1 MAAIYRPKH
10 HTEDTLKREE
20 EAVRTLIVHNP
31 RSGFGSDAIFQFER
45 ALVKAGDECVL
56 RMLADDFDPRES
68 VVDAA
73 DFDVVVVSGGD
84 GTAASVLHALAGS
97 KVPVCVFPSGTA
109 NLYCANLG
117 NTTEPQALAR
127 ACRVGS
133 TADLDLGE
141 ISWETT
147 EGGRESRGFA
157 LMSGMG
163 YDAQLMR
170 AALPNKQALGEAAY
184 YAAALENRHPSI
196 ADFKITVD
204 GEVHERRGIMCLVA
218 NNAMIQNEISII
230 PGCRMDDGLIDV
242 IIIEIENAAQL
253 VRPILHGLFDRSGQK
268 TGRPH
273 IESFSGRRITVESS
287 EPMPIE
293 VDGEVCVG
301 LVSRY
306 EARANPE
313 AARVIVD
320 AMSSYGKEK
329 PERPRFG
336 EVEDRAFPK

>member
-1 MAAIYRPKH
+1 MS
-10 HTEDTLKREE
+10 EE

-45 ALVKAGDECVL
+45 AVVKAGDECVFRIL
-56 RMLADDFDPRES
+56 PADFDPKDAVR
-68 VVDAA
+68 DAA
-73 DFDVVVVSGGD
+73 GFDTVVASGGD
-84 GTAASVLHALAGS
+84 GTAASVLHALAGTDI
-97 KVPVCVFPSGTA
+97 PVCVFPSGTA

-117 NTTEPQALAR
+117 NSAEPQALAR
-127 ACRVGS
+127 ACRIGS

-147 EGGRESRGFA
+147 DGRPYMRGFA

-196 ADFKITVD
+196 VDFAITVD

-230 PGCRMDDGLIDV
+230 PGCRMDDGMIDAIV
-242 IIIEIENAAQL
+242 VEIENAAQL
-253 VRPILHGLFDRSGQK
+253 VRPVLHGILDRSASK
-268 TGRPH
+268 ANRPH
-273 IESFSGRRITVESS
+273 IESFSGRSIVVETS
-287 EPMPIE
+287 EPMPVE
-293 VDGEVCVG
+293 VDGEVCEG
-301 LVSRY
+301 LVTRY
-306 EARANPE
+306 EAKALPRAS
-313 AARVIVD
+313 RVIVD
-320 AMSSYGKEK
+320 AMSSYGKGTPGK
-329 PERPRFG
+329 PRFG
-336 EVEDRAFPK
+336 DVEDEAYPK

>member
-1 MAAIYRPKH
+1 M
-10 HTEDTLKREE
+10 
-20 EAVRTLIVHNP
+20 RTLIVHNP

-45 ALVKAGDECVL
+45 ALVKAGDECVF
-56 RMLADDFDPRES
+56 RMLAADFEPREA
-68 VVDAA
+68 VADASE
-73 DFDVVVVSGGD
+73 FDVVVVSGGD
-84 GTAASVLHALAGS
+84 GTAASVLHALSRS

-127 ACRVGS
+127 ACRVGA

-141 ISWETT
+141 ISWETAD
-147 EGGRESRGFA
+147 GSVESRGFA

-163 YDAQLMR
+163 YDAQLMH

-196 ADFKITVD
+196 VDFKITVD

-218 NNAMIQNEISII
+218 NNAMIQNEISIV

-242 IIIEIENAAQL
+242 IVVEIENAAQL
-253 VRPILHGLFDRSGQK
+253 VRPILHGLFDRSGAK

-273 IESFSGRRITVESS
+273 IESFAGKHIVVEPS

-293 VDGEVCVG
+293 VDGEVCPG
-301 LVSRY
+301 LVTRY
-306 EARANPE
+306 EAHAE
-313 AARVIVD
+313 AGAARVIVD
-320 AMSSYGKEK
+320 PMSSYGKKK
-329 PERPRFG
+329 PEEPRFG
-336 EVEDRAFPK
+336 EVEDRAFPR

>member
-1 MAAIYRPKH
+1 M
-10 HTEDTLKREE
+10 REE

-45 ALVKAGDECVL
+45 ALVKAGDECVF
-56 RMLADDFDPRES
+56 RMLADDFDPREAAR
-68 VVDAA
+68 DAA
-73 DFDVVVVSGGD
+73 GFDVVVVSGGD
-84 GTAASVLHALAGS
+84 GTAASVLHALAGTG
-97 KVPVCVFPSGTA
+97 VPVCVFPSGTA

-127 ACRVGS
+127 ACRIGS

-141 ISWETT
+141 ISWQTADGTT
-147 EGGRESRGFA
+147 LSRGFA

-184 YAAALENRHPSI
+184 YAAALENPHPSI
-196 ADFKITVD
+196 VDFKITVD

-218 NNAMIQNEISII
+218 NNAMIQNDINIV

-242 IIIEIENAAQL
+242 IVVEIENAAQL
-253 VRPILHGLFDRSGQK
+253 VRPILHGIFDRSGAK

-273 IESFSGRRITVESS
+273 IESFSGKEVVVEPS
-287 EPMPIE
+287 EPMPVE
-293 VDGEVCVG
+293 VDGEVCDG
-301 LVSRY
+301 LVTRY
-306 EARANPE
+306 EARAIPQ
-313 AARVIVD
+313 AVRVVVD
-320 AMSSYGKEK
+320 AMSSYGKDR
-329 PERPRFG
+329 PEQPKFG
-336 EVEDRAFPK
+336 EVEDQEFPK